1 MTRLVI
7 FDLDGTLLN
16 TIDDLAIST
25 NYALRQ
31 FGFPEHALTEYP
43 YFVGNGITKLI
54 ERALPPDRHD
64 ETTVNRL
71 KQEFVKYYQQHKTDL
86 TRPYRGI
93 PSVLEV
99 LNEKGILMAVASNK
113 YHQGTDELIRHY
125 FGSSLFKVIAGQKDG
140 IPPKPD
146 PAVIH
151 FILSKTGISP
161 ADALYV
167 GDSGVDM
174 QTAAHSGVTSVGVTW
189 GFRPRR
195 ELEENGANH
204 IAERPYDILNFIQT
218 H

>member
-31 FGFPEHALTEYP
+31 FGFPEHALSEYP
-43 YFVGNGITKLI
+43 YFVGHGITKLI
-54 ERALPPDRHD
+54 ERALPQDQRND
-64 ETTVNRL
+64 ATVSKL
-71 KQEFVKYYQQHKTDL
+71 KQEFVKYYQQHKTDK
-86 TRPYRGI
+86 TRPYQGI
-93 PSVLEV
+93 SSVLEV
-99 LNEKGILMAVASNK
+99 LNEKGILLAVASNK

-125 FGSSLFKVIAGQKDG
+125 FGSSLFKVIAGQKEG
-140 IPPKPD
+140 VPAKPD

-151 FILSKTGISP
+151 HILSQTGIPGSET
-161 ADALYV
+161 LYV

-174 QTAAHSGVTSVGVTW
+174 QTAANSGITSVGVTW

-195 ELEENGANH
+195 ELEESGANH
-204 IAERPYDILNFIQT
+204 IAERPYDILNFI
-218 H
+218 

>member
-16 TIDDLAIST
+16 TIDDLAVST

-31 FGFPEHALTEYP
+31 SGFPEHALSEYP

-54 ERALPPDRHD
+54 ERALPQDQRN
-64 ETTVNRL
+64 EATVNRI

-86 TRPYRGI
+86 TRPLSGHCVGAG
-93 PSVLEV
+93 SGST
-99 LNEKGILMAVASNK
+99 EKGILLAVASNK

-125 FGSSLFKVIAGQKDG
+125 FGSSLFKVVAAKRRRSGQTRSCRDSLH
-140 IPPKPD
+140 PTQ
-146 PAVIH
+146 
-151 FILSKTGISP
+151 TGVP
-161 ADALYV
+161 NTETLYV

-174 QTAAHSGVTSVGVTW
+174 QTAANSGVTSVGVTW

-204 IAERPYDILNFIQT
+204 IAERPYDILNFI
-218 H
+218 

>member
-54 ERALPPDRHD
+54 ERALPPDRRD

-151 FILSKTGISP
+151 YILSQTGVSP

-204 IAERPYDILNFIQT
+204 IAERPYDILNFI
-218 H
+218 